1 MPNINTAQPSPT
13 SEEDSAY
20 GSPSQT
26 PIQDNHP
33 NTTTTTAAQRQTA
46 HQVNPYSGQT
56 DKELLETL
64 TQWCRDKLYNDASND
79 TQTMDYFGVDDH
91 DPLKTPLADLL
102 SIHSFSLA
110 FLNQDPHLSF
120 LLGAG
125 TWNNN
130 FVALS
135 LPPEEEG
142 LYLSVVLIPMTTP
155 LLRTVREASKTA
167 IRNNRSAPFTKP
179 STATRAGTQHPC
191 IAPCPTS
198 WVKEFLKK
206 TTMPPHRA
214 LAICLDQPV
223 QPLHQPH
230 KDFHS
235 TWFRA
240 GATHMQDESG
250 KPFPTYSALYTPAT
264 LLPLKELATTHPPL
278 YRLIHDDLLASW
290 GKTATDLLQ
299 QLSASAAST
308 HVHPTVY

>member
-13 SEEDSAY
+13 SEEDS
-20 GSPSQT
+20 
-26 PIQDNHP
+26 PIQDTES
-33 NTTTTTAAQRQTA
+33 NTNTYYGHT
-46 HQVNPYSGQT
+46 S
-56 DKELLETL
+56 EEILETF
-64 TQWCRDKLYNDASND
+64 TQACRDTIYSAANPNPENI
-79 TQTMDYFGVDDH
+79 DYSLMAEQY
-91 DPLKTPLADLL
+91 DPLKTPLLELL
-102 SIHSFSLA
+102 APHAISMA
-110 FLNQDPHLSF
+110 FLNQDPHLSI
-120 LLGAG
+120 LIGAG

-198 WVKEFLKK
+198 WVKEFLK